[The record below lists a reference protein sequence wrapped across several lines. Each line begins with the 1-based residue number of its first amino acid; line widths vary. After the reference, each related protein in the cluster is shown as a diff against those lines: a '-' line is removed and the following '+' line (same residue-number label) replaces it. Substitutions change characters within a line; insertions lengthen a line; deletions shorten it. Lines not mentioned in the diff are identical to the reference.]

1 MKLRAR
7 IITSDSIPSF
17 KVHTESVKEVKN
29 CLYNGSP
36 FQVYKQM
43 SSKKKGARFESI
55 VQEYCTK
62 IGYKVEKPDNSD
74 HDRKINGK
82 KAEIKGSMLWSGKDE
97 HFRWQQLRPAQDYDV
112 VIFLALFP
120 HQIEFYGCTKQDV
133 KDHLEIQNEQGH
145 WIHNQHGGL
154 KVNSGTF
161 FLDSD
166 GHNIPTWFRSI
177 DEVLS

>member
-1 MKLRAR
+1 M
-7 IITSDSIPSF
+7 ITSDSIASF
-17 KVHTESVKEVKN
+17 KVHTESVQEVKN

-55 VQEYCTK
+55 VQEYCTN

-97 HFRWQQLRPAQDYDV
+97 HFRWQQLIPAQDYDV
-112 VIFLALFP
+112 VIFLYYYTSMLFGSY
-120 HQIEFYGCTKQDV
+120 I
-133 KDHLEIQNEQGH
+133 I
-145 WIHNQHGGL
+145 I
-154 KVNSGTF
+154 
-161 FLDSD
+161 
-166 GHNIPTWFRSI
+166 
-177 DEVLS
+177 LSYYIK